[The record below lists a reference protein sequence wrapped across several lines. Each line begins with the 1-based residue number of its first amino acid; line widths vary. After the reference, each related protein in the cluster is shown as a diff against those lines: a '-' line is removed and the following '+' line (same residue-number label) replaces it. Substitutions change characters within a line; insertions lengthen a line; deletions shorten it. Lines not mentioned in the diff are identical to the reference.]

1 MPGLFVFFFLP
12 SSSLPALPPLA
23 SFSISAHAVA
33 RRYQVSRVQVSQAVA
48 GLCQSPEVEASP
60 PASGSPCLAAPP
72 ARIMRSN
79 IYLHAFLTIIY

>member
-1 MPGLFVFFFLP
+1 MPGLFVFFFSS
-12 SSSLPALPPLA
+12 SSSLPALSPLA
-23 SFSISAHAVA
+23 SFSISAHALAVGL
-33 RRYQVSRVQVSQAVA
+33 RLSGFGYPWQSQAGA
-48 GLCQSPEVEASP
+48 SLQRWRASP